1 VVDERWSLT
10 DDEDTHNDDEDDG
23 NVLLI
28 PVFTHLR
35 PTSLSALQC
44 TNQLDVEKG
53 DEQQRTAVDDD
64 EVEDVG
70 VNDAIK
76 SITAKGA
83 DFEHLLRLV
92 DSNTYRDAL
101 VLEEPLLLYTR
112 VLYTSSGEKHA
123 SSKNNL

>member
-1 VVDERWSLT
+1 M
-10 DDEDTHNDDEDDG
+10 
-23 NVLLI
+23 
-28 PVFTHLR
+28 
-35 PTSLSALQC
+35 
-44 TNQLDVEKG
+44 NQLDVEKG